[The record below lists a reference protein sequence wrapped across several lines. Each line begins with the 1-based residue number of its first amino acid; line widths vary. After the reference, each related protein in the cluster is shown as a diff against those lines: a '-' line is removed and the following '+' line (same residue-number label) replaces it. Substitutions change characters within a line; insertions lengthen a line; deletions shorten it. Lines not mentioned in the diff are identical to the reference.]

1 MAWMASEKTIV
12 VIVLLLIFVVP
23 WTYVY
28 VANKDYDSF
37 DATSV
42 LKHRTADS
50 LKNITDGAGDLNAS
64 GGAAATGDA
73 G

>member
-12 VIVLLLIFVVP
+12 VILLLMIFIVP

-28 VANKDYDSF
+28 VANNDYDSF

-42 LKHRTADS
+42 LKHRAADS
-50 LKNITDGAGDLNAS
+50 LKNITEGSGDLNSSGSIAAS
-64 GGAAATGDA
+64 GDTG
-73 G
+73 